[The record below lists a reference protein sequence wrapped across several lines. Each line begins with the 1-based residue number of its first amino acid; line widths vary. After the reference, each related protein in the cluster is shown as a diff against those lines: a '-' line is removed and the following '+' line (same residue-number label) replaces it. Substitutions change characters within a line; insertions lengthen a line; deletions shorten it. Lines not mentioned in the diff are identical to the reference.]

1 VSVWAGLDGTAAP
14 ALVGSG
20 RTGAWLSAGFVGVVG
35 RGLARPA
42 LLAARAGLGLVR
54 LDLATAA
61 VAFAVELGLVR
72 AVASAAFGW
81 AGLIGAAGV
90 VGGGLGGLVGAA

>member
-1 VSVWAGLDGTAAP
+1 VSVWAGLDGTAVP
-14 ALVGSG
+14 VLVGS
-20 RTGAWLSAGFVGVVG
+20 RRAGAWLSAGFVGVVG

-42 LLAARAGLGLVR
+42 LLAARTGLGLVR

-61 VAFAVELGLVR
+61 VASAVGLGLVG
-72 AVASAAFGW
+72 AITSSAFGW

-90 VGGGLGGLVGAA
+90 VGGGLGGLVGAV